1 MLEVRLFVDVQ
12 LIWGGWFY
20 FQGLL
25 LWTLVLSPPEE
36 LRWLRAL
43 DALDC
48 ELLLD
53 MRLDMRPAVNT
64 HERWAWVWLSGW
76 QLLWSGDWQC
86 GLTVRVTGDED
97 LVQVLLDLGQLIQCE
112 PPPLLCCLW
121 WLLWHRAFLPL
132 RWCGRGKAWGWD
144 GARRHSFWKFLC
156 DYLETWKRTTKR
168 YREWATV
175 LDFSFFFPPLV
186 WHNWEQ
192 KYMLH
197 NWQMWTYVSK
207 RSDLSLDSRWE
218 KKVEIFQKQL
228 WK

>member
-1 MLEVRLFVDVQ
+1 M
-12 LIWGGWFY
+12 GG
-20 FQGLL
+20 
-25 LWTLVLSPPEE
+25 LVLFPGSAALDPGAVPPWGTPVTPSAG
-36 LRWLRAL
+36 RFRLRA
-43 DALDC
+43 AARHAAGHATC
-48 ELLLD
+48 SEHTREVG
-53 MRLDMRPAVNT
+53 MSVTIRVTAFVI
-64 HERWAWVWLSGW
+64 WWL
-76 QLLWSGDWQC
+76 WQC